1 MKNKKIER
9 RKILQKD
16 NNQNNNLN
24 NSNMNGNNN
33 PNGNKNKSRNW
44 IFLIMLLVVVSI
56 MLIFSSTNSSIEKL
70 EKSEL
75 LEKLNNNEIVA
86 VYTQNGNERGKVLLR
101 ENADK
106 IKEFPSKSADY
117 WFVYDATVKDMLQ
130 QYIMNETNPP
140 PNDFVW
146 KTDASPVNWSA
157 FIMPVLYIIFFI
169 LIIYFIYKMLG
180 KTGGKFMG
188 FGKNKM
194 RSDQKVNVKF
204 ENVAGIKEEK
214 EELVEIVDY
223 LKNPKKYVS
232 MGARIPKGVLLVGE
246 PGTGK
251 TLLAKAIAG
260 ESGVPFFSISGSDFV
275 EMYVGVGA
283 SRVRELFEE
292 AKKNLPCI
300 IFIDEIDAVGRI
312 RGVGL
317 GGGNDEREQT
327 LNQLLVEMDGFEM
340 NEGLIVMAA
349 TNRVDIL
356 DPALTRPGRFDRRIH
371 VYPPDVKGR
380 EEILAVYAKNKPMA
394 QDVDMKK
401 LARVTGGFTGADIE
415 NLLNESALF
424 AARENKPQIEM
435 EDVLNCVN
443 KVRLGLAKTSRAVTE
458 KTKLRTAYHES
469 GHAILCKLLDC
480 GDLQEVSIT
489 PRGFAGGYTAHISKD
504 ESALYTKN
512 QLNDLIAQAMGGR
525 IAEFLQF
532 TDVSVGAENDIRQ
545 ASKIARNMVT
555 DWGMS
560 DNLGFIAYNNEN
572 DMFEDSRVP
581 NSNKFSESITSEID
595 NEVRNIINYNYDR
608 ALKILQENKPLLDE
622 MAELLMDRE
631 TIYDYEVDELINGKS
646 AKTVIREIEEKEA
659 EKKKQQNFNKAV
671 IKVKDLICEREY
683 NVKSIELLI
692 NTTKTNKN
700 EINQVINLVKK
711 ENKTKFQFI
720 RKNCQKDNIDFE
732 EVYKT
737 ALNGLTNTQDVNDL
751 QELYKEIIA
760 ENIDDNSKIEPCV
773 MNGEKEEINV
783 QKTNENSSKTTAE
796 NAEKP
801 METHF
806 EEVAIN
812 EEKTKNEEIAKS
824 KVSVGKAEKSKDSH
838 KTINNSSNTDKAD
851 K

>member
-1 MKNKKIER
+1 MK
-9 RKILQKD
+9 KD
-16 NNQNNNLN
+16 NKNLN
-24 NSNMNGNNN
+24 NRNYNDDDDSMKKTMN
-33 PNGNKNKSRNW
+33 PKTKNLFF
-44 IFLIMLLVVVSI
+44 IILLLIVIAI
-56 MLIFSSTNSSIEKL
+56 MLIFSSSSSSLKKL
-70 EKSEL
+70 EKNEL
-75 LEKLNNNEIVA
+75 IEMLNNNEIVA
-86 VYTQNGNERGKVLLR
+86 VYTQNGNEKGKVLLR

-106 IKEFPSKSADY
+106 IDSFPGKTADY
-117 WFVYDATVKDMLQ
+117 WFVYDATVKDILQ
-130 QYIMNETNPP
+130 KYMMDEANPAP
-140 PNDFVW
+140 SDFVW

-169 LIIYFIYKMLG
+169 LIIYLIYKMLG
-180 KTGGKFMG
+180 KAGGKLMG

-194 RSDQKVNVKF
+194 KSAQNVSVKF

-223 LKNPKKYVS
+223 LKNPKKYVE

-292 AKKNLPCI
+292 AKKNVPCI
-300 IFIDEIDAVGRI
+300 VFIDEIDAVGRM

-327 LNQLLVEMDGFEM
+327 LNQLLVEMDGFDM

-380 EEILAVYAKNKPMA
+380 EEILNVYAKNKPLA
-394 QDVDMKK
+394 EDVDLTK

-415 NLLNESALF
+415 NLLNESALL
-424 AARENKPQIEM
+424 AARENKPIIEM
-435 EDVLNCVN
+435 EDILNCVN

-525 IAEFLQF
+525 IAEFIQF
-532 TDVSVGAENDIRQ
+532 KDVSVGAENDIRQ
-545 ASKIARNMVT
+545 ATKIARNMVT

-560 DNLGFIAYNNEN
+560 DKLGFIAYNNEN
-572 DMFEDSRVP
+572 DMFDESGVRSK
-581 NSNKFSESITSEID
+581 NSFSESITSEID

-631 TIYDYEVDELINGKS
+631 TIYEYEVDELIKGRT
-646 AKTVIREIEEKEA
+646 AKDVLEEIELKEA
-659 EKKKQQNFNKAV
+659 EKRKQSTFLSAVAKIKRLLFEEDFKIDNITYLLEYDGSNKADV
-671 IKVKDLICEREY
+671 AEV
-683 NVKSIELLI
+683 
-692 NTTKTNKN
+692 TNKLKDEYDVLIQGVKEECDKVGTDFDSAFEKALDALDKADIEVGEMRARRIAYAKKLEAKKAEQEKAEKENVEKVEASESVEKENIENTVKTEKN
-700 EINQVINLVKK
+700 ESAESEKVEDSALKEK
-711 ENKTKFQFI
+711 ENKS
-720 RKNCQKDNIDFE
+720 DE
-732 EVYKT
+732 
-737 ALNGLTNTQDVNDL
+737 
-751 QELYKEIIA
+751 
-760 ENIDDNSKIEPCV
+760 
-773 MNGEKEEINV
+773 
-783 QKTNENSSKTTAE
+783 
-796 NAEKP
+796 
-801 METHF
+801 
-806 EEVAIN
+806 
-812 EEKTKNEEIAKS
+812 
-824 KVSVGKAEKSKDSH
+824 
-838 KTINNSSNTDKAD
+838 DKGD

>member
-1 MKNKKIER
+1 M
-9 RKILQKD
+9 QKD
-16 NNQNNNLN
+16 NNNQNNNKN
-24 NSNMNGNNN
+24 NSNMNGNSNL
-33 PNGNKNKSRNW
+33 NGNGNRNKSKNW
-44 IFLIMLLVVVSI
+44 IFLILLLVVISI
-56 MLIFSSTNSSIEKL
+56 MLIFSTTNSSLKKL
-70 EKSEL
+70 EKNEL
-75 LEKLNNNEIVA
+75 IEMLNNNEIVA
-86 VYTQNGNERGKVLLR
+86 VYTQNGNERGRVLLR
-101 ENADK
+101 ENASK
-106 IKEFPSKSADY
+106 IDDFPSKSADY
-117 WFVYDATVKDMLQ
+117 WFVYDATVKDILQ
-130 QYIMNETNPP
+130 QYMMDETNPP
-140 PNDFVW
+140 PADFVW

-157 FIMPVLYIIFFI
+157 FIMPALYIIFFI

-180 KTGGKFMG
+180 KAGGKFMG

-300 IFIDEIDAVGRI
+300 VFIDEIDAVGRM

-340 NEGLIVMAA
+340 NEGLIVIAA

-380 EEILAVYAKNKPMA
+380 EEILAVYAKNKPLA
-394 QDVDMKK
+394 DDVDMKK

-435 EDVLNCVN
+435 EDILNCVN

-525 IAEFLQF
+525 IAEFIQF

-545 ASKIARNMVT
+545 ATKIARNMVT

-560 DNLGFIAYNNEN
+560 EKLGFIAYNNEN

-608 ALKILQENKPLLDE
+608 ALKILQENKPLLNE

-631 TIYDYEVDELINGKS
+631 TIYDYEVDELISGKT
-646 AKTVIREIEEKEA
+646 AKEVLKEIEEKEV
-659 EKKKQQNFNKAV
+659 EKKKQQRFNTMVMKV
-671 IKVKDLICEREY
+671 RNLMVERDTKIDGIKYLLNED
-683 NVKSIELLI
+683 KSNENEVNQVIELLKGEYQSMI
-692 NTTKTNKN
+692 Q
-700 EINQVINLVKK
+700 QVK
-711 ENKTKFQFI
+711 EE
-720 RKNCQKDNIDFE
+720 CQKEDMDFDAIYKKAE
-732 EVYKT
+732 EKI
-737 ALNGLTNTQDVNDL
+737 AESKKKAEQAW
-751 QELYKEIIA
+751 QELIEA
-760 ENIDDNSKIEPCV
+760 VSENADE
-773 MNGEKEEINV
+773 
-783 QKTNENSSKTTAE
+783 TTAE
-796 NAEKP
+796 NAEKAD
-801 METHF
+801 ETQ
-806 EEVAIN
+806 EGELAGETEKDKVADN
-812 EEKTKNEEIAKS
+812 LAGDE
-824 KVSVGKAEKSKDSH
+824 KAESGKKAKNGDADDA
-838 KTINNSSNTDKAD
+838 DKAD

>member
-1 MKNKKIER
+1 M
-9 RKILQKD
+9 QKD
-16 NNQNNNLN
+16 NNNQNNNKN

-33 PNGNKNKSRNW
+33 LNGNGNRNRSKNW
-44 IFLIMLLVVVSI
+44 IFLILLLVVISI
-56 MLIFSSTNSSIEKL
+56 MLIFSTTNSSLEKL
-70 EKSEL
+70 EKNEL
-75 LEKLNNNEIVA
+75 IEMLNNNEIVA
-86 VYTQNGNERGKVLLR
+86 VYTQNGNERGRVLLR
-101 ENADK
+101 ENASK
-106 IKEFPSKSADY
+106 IDEFPSKSADY
-117 WFVYDATVKDMLQ
+117 WFVYDATVKDILQ
-130 QYIMNETNPP
+130 KYMMDETNPP
-140 PNDFVW
+140 PADFVW

-157 FIMPVLYIIFFI
+157 FIMPALYIIFFI

-180 KTGGKFMG
+180 KAGGKFMG

-194 RSDQKVNVKF
+194 RTDQKVNVKF

-275 EMYVGVGA
+275 EMYVGIGA

-300 IFIDEIDAVGRI
+300 VFIDEIDAVGRM

-380 EEILAVYAKNKPMA
+380 EEILAVYAKNKPLA
-394 QDVDMKK
+394 DDVDMKK

-435 EDVLNCVN
+435 EDILNCVN

-525 IAEFLQF
+525 IAEFIKF

-545 ASKIARNMVT
+545 ATKIARNMVT

-560 DNLGFIAYNNEN
+560 EKLGFIAYNNEN
-572 DMFEDSRVP
+572 DMFEDSRMP

-631 TIYDYEVDELINGKS
+631 TIYDYEVDELISGKS
-646 AKTVIREIEEKEA
+646 AKEVLKEIEEKEV
-659 EKKKQQNFNKAV
+659 EKKKQQRFNTMV
-671 IKVKDLICEREY
+671 MKVKNLMVERDTKIDGIKY
-683 NVKSIELLI
+683 LLNDDKSNENEVNQVIELLKGEYQSMI
-692 NTTKTNKN
+692 Q
-700 EINQVINLVKK
+700 QVK
-711 ENKTKFQFI
+711 EE
-720 RKNCQKDNIDFE
+720 CQKEDMDFDEIYKKAE
-732 EVYKT
+732 EKI
-737 ALNGLTNTQDVNDL
+737 AMAKKKAEQAW
-751 QELYKEIIA
+751 QELIEA
-760 ENIDDNSKIEPCV
+760 VSENADE
-773 MNGEKEEINV
+773 
-783 QKTNENSSKTTAE
+783 TTAE
-796 NAEKP
+796 NAEKADE
-801 METHF
+801 MQA
-806 EEVAIN
+806 EELAGVEKGKVADDLAGD
-812 EEKTKNEEIAKS
+812 EKAWNGEKAKNGDADD
-824 KVSVGKAEKSKDSH
+824 A
-838 KTINNSSNTDKAD
+838 DKAD

>member
-1 MKNKKIER
+1 M
-9 RKILQKD
+9 
-16 NNQNNNLN
+16 
-24 NSNMNGNNN
+24 
-33 PNGNKNKSRNW
+33 
-44 IFLIMLLVVVSI
+44 
-56 MLIFSSTNSSIEKL
+56 
-70 EKSEL
+70 
-75 LEKLNNNEIVA
+75 
-86 VYTQNGNERGKVLLR
+86 
-101 ENADK
+101 
-106 IKEFPSKSADY
+106 
-117 WFVYDATVKDMLQ
+117 
-130 QYIMNETNPP
+130 
-140 PNDFVW
+140 
-146 KTDASPVNWSA
+146 
-157 FIMPVLYIIFFI
+157 
-169 LIIYFIYKMLG
+169 
-180 KTGGKFMG
+180 
-188 FGKNKM
+188 
-194 RSDQKVNVKF
+194 
-204 ENVAGIKEEK
+204 
-214 EELVEIVDY
+214 
-223 LKNPKKYVS
+223 KNPKKYVS

-300 IFIDEIDAVGRI
+300 VFIDEIDAVGRM

-380 EEILAVYAKNKPMA
+380 EEILAVYAKNKPLA
-394 QDVDMKK
+394 DDVDMKK

-435 EDVLNCVN
+435 EDILNCVN

-525 IAEFLQF
+525 IAEFIQF

-545 ASKIARNMVT
+545 ATKIARNMVT

-560 DNLGFIAYNNEN
+560 EKLGFIAYNNEN
-572 DMFEDSRVP
+572 DMFEDSRMP
-581 NSNKFSESITSEID
+581 NSNRFSESITSEID

-631 TIYDYEVDELINGKS
+631 TIYDYEVDELISGKS
-646 AKTVIREIEEKEA
+646 AKEVLKEIEEKEV
-659 EKKKQQNFNKAV
+659 EKKKQQRFNTMVMKV
-671 IKVKDLICEREY
+671 RNLMVERDTKIDGIKYLLNED
-683 NVKSIELLI
+683 KSNENEVNQVIELLKGEYQSMI
-692 NTTKTNKN
+692 Q
-700 EINQVINLVKK
+700 QVK
-711 ENKTKFQFI
+711 EE
-720 RKNCQKDNIDFE
+720 CQKEDMDFE
-732 EVYKT
+732 AIYKK
-737 ALNGLTNTQDVNDL
+737 AEEKIAESKKKAEQAW
-751 QELYKEIIA
+751 QELIEA
-760 ENIDDNSKIEPCV
+760 VSGNDDE
-773 MNGEKEEINV
+773 
-783 QKTNENSSKTTAE
+783 TTAE
-796 NAEKP
+796 NAEKAD
-801 METHF
+801 ETQA
-806 EEVAIN
+806 EELAETEKDKVADDLAGDKKV
-812 EEKTKNEEIAKS
+812 ESGKKAKNGDADD
-824 KVSVGKAEKSKDSH
+824 A
-838 KTINNSSNTDKAD
+838 DKAD